1 MLVGHSPT
9 GLLSLIKGDRQHRQ
23 LWRPTVWTREE
34 DMDIKTFSS
43 HLTHLSLC
51 AAVSL
56 VYYLSGRLG
65 LSLAFEQV
73 GVSPVWPP
81 TGIAIAAVLILGFRI
96 WPGIMLGA
104 LLVNLSIALPF
115 SSAIMI
121 ALGNTIEATF
131 AGYLLNRYAVRYPFT
146 QLNHTI
152 WFIAIA
158 VIAPIFSA
166 TIGVTSL
173 SMHALI
179 EAGALGMAWCTWW
192 LGDIVG
198 ALVIVP
204 LLLTWFRQGESM
216 SEPTTAMSLWGT
228 CLVSLILGLL
238 IFSPWRTEYDPH
250 QLLIFLV
257 LPLLI
262 WTALRFYHRGATLL
276 VTIFSGIAISATL
289 AGYGPFVMETANQSL
304 LTLQASVGA
313 IMVTLLI
320 LIASQEERKRV
331 NRQLLQVQQ
340 SLEAKVDKRT
350 HELYSS
356 NKQLVLEVTRQQQL
370 GETLKALLNAT
381 NLTSNDQF
389 LRSCVKDLAN
399 AYSAYF
405 AFIGIFAD
413 ESCLSIKTLAVW
425 AGDKIEDNFCYR
437 LRGTPCEDAMS
448 RTVELVSS
456 RAAQLYPEDK
466 LLNEL
471 GVDSYFGSPL
481 VAPSGETIGIIAVMD
496 RKAMDI
502 EDWVKPVLGLFA
514 NRVALELQRQSSQ
527 KEMEMAASVF
537 KESAEAIVIC
547 DSDDKVL
554 RVNPAFRKIT
564 GYSQADVIGRSFKQ
578 LGRVSRVDTVTD
590 EREPKS
596 KLHNIWQGEVPGY
609 RKNGE
614 QFLSWQT
621 VIPVNDADDNARQ
634 IIYIFS
640 DITERKLFE
649 EHIYNLAHHDSL
661 TQLPNRAA
669 FQLQMKT
676 ALERAKRAKAQMAI
690 MFIDLDHF
698 KMINDTSGHPVGD
711 LLLQQVAERFKKALR
726 KEDVIS
732 RFGGDEFT
740 VLLSNTR
747 TDNATTVVA
756 RKLLA
761 CFYEPFKL
769 PNSEVVISASIGIGV
784 FPENGDSVD
793 SLMMNADSAMY
804 RAKEK
809 GRNCFQ
815 FYTKEMNQYAQERL
829 ELELDLRK
837 ALERDEFILH
847 YQPQFDSKGRLT
859 GCEALIRWQHPD
871 RGLLSPAEFINM
883 AEITGLIVPIGKW
896 VIDTAC
902 KQHKFWLSKGYP
914 ALNISVN
921 LSGRQFL
928 HHDLLDTVQNAIA
941 TSGIEPS
948 CLELELTESIMMVNV
963 EETIRTLNSLSQL
976 GVHMSIDDFGTGYSS
991 MSCLKRFPVNK
1002 LKIDQSFVRGLPQDK
1017 EDVAIVKSIIVM
1029 AHALNL
1035 TVIAEG
1041 VETLEQLE
1049 FLKSSRCEEF
1059 QGYYFSRP
1067 IPADDIELLLQD
1079 LVGEGASKVVN

>member
-1 MLVGHSPT
+1 
-9 GLLSLIKGDRQHRQ
+9 
-23 LWRPTVWTREE
+23 
-34 DMDIKTFSS
+34 MDIEKLKY
-43 HLTHLSLC
+43 HLRLLALC
-51 AAVSL
+51 GILSL

-65 LSLAFEQV
+65 LLLAFEQA

-81 TGIAIAAVLILGFRI
+81 TGIAISAILIFGYRI

-115 SSAIMI
+115 NAAILI
-121 ALGNTIEATF
+121 ALGNTLEAIV
-131 AGYLLNRYAVRYPFT
+131 AGYLLIRYAERYPFT
-146 QLNHTI
+146 QVNHSA
-152 WFIAIA
+152 WFVAIA
-158 VIAPIFSA
+158 VIAPLFSA
-166 TIGVTSL
+166 TIGLVSL
-173 SMHALI
+173 SMHNLI
-179 EAGALGMAWCTWW
+179 EASEFGIVWYTWW
-192 LGDIVG
+192 LGDVVG

-204 LLLTWFRQGESM
+204 LLLTWFRPHESM
-216 SEPTTAMSLWGT
+216 SEPLPVIALWGT
-228 CLVSLILGLL
+228 GLVSLVLALL
-238 IFSPWRTEYDPH
+238 IFSPWHTELDPH

-262 WTALRFYHRGATLL
+262 WTALRFYHRSTTLM
-276 VTIFSGIAISATL
+276 VTVFSGIAILGTL
-289 AGYGPFVMETANQSL
+289 AGYGPFVMETPIQSL

-313 IMVTLLI
+313 IMVTILI

-331 NRQLLQVQQ
+331 NRRLLQVQQ
-340 SLEAKVDKRT
+340 DLEVKVGQRT
-350 HELYSS
+350 HELYTS
-356 NKQLVLEVTRQQQL
+356 NKQLALEVTRQHQL

-381 NLTSNDQF
+381 NSTSNDQF
-389 LRSCVKDLAN
+389 LQFCVKDLAN
-399 AYSAYF
+399 AYGAYF
-405 AFIGIFAD
+405 AFIGIFSD
-413 ESCLSIKTLAVW
+413 KTCQSIKTLAVW
-425 AGDKIEDNFCYR
+425 AGDKVEENFSYR
-437 LRGTPCEDAMS
+437 LRGTPCEDALNHN
-448 RTVELVSS
+448 VELVSS
-456 RAAQLYPEDK
+456 RAALHYPEDK

-471 GVDSYFGSPL
+471 EVDSYFGAPL

-496 RKAMDI
+496 KKAMDI
-502 EDWVKPVLGLFA
+502 EEWVKPVLGLFA

-527 KEMEMAASVF
+527 KELEMAASVF

-547 DSDDKVL
+547 DNEDKIL
-554 RVNPAFRKIT
+554 RVNPAFYKIT
-564 GYSQADVIGRSFKQ
+564 GYSQIEVVGQSPQ
-578 LGRVSRVDTVTD
+578 LLQSDQPIQSMVHN
-590 EREPKS
+590 REAALK
-596 KLHNIWQGEVPGY
+596 KNDIWQCEVSGY

-614 QFLSWQT
+614 HFLSWQT
-621 VIPVNDADDNARQ
+621 VIPVNDENGDTQQ

-661 TQLPNRAA
+661 TQLPNRVA
-669 FQLQMKT
+669 FQLQMNT
-676 ALERAKRAKAQMAI
+676 ALERAKRSKTQMAV

-711 LLLQQVAERFKKALR
+711 LLLQQVAERFKRALR

-747 TDNATTVVA
+747 TENATTVVA

-769 PNSEVVISASIGIGV
+769 PSSEVVISASIGIGV
-784 FPENGDSVD
+784 FPDNGDSVD
-793 SLMMNADSAMY
+793 SLLMNADSAMY

-837 ALERDEFILH
+837 ALERDEFVLH
-847 YQPQFDSKGRLT
+847 YQPQFDPNGRIT

-871 RGLLSPAEFINM
+871 KGLLSPGEFINM

-902 KQHKFWLSKGYP
+902 MQHKMWLSQGYP

-928 HHDLLDTVQNAIA
+928 HHDLLETVKNAIT
-941 TSGIEPS
+941 TSGISPS

-963 EETIRTLNSLSQL
+963 EETIRTLNAISCL
-976 GVHMSIDDFGTGYSS
+976 GIHMSIDDFGTGYSS

-1067 IPADDIELLLQD
+1067 ILAVDIEQYLQD
-1079 LVGEGASKVVN
+1079 LADENVPKVVN

>member
-1 MLVGHSPT
+1 
-9 GLLSLIKGDRQHRQ
+9 
-23 LWRPTVWTREE
+23 
-34 DMDIKTFSS
+34 MDIEKLKH
-43 HLTHLSLC
+43 HLRYLALC
-51 AAVSL
+51 ATLSF

-65 LSLAFEQV
+65 LSLAFEQA

-81 TGIAIAAVLILGFRI
+81 TGIAISAVLIFGFRV

-115 SSAIMI
+115 SAAILI
-121 ALGNTIEATF
+121 ALGNTLEAIV
-131 AGYLLNRYAVRYPFT
+131 AGYLLIRCAERYPFT
-146 QLNHTI
+146 QVNHTA

-158 VIAPIFSA
+158 VMAPMFSA
-166 TIGVTSL
+166 TIGLVSL
-173 SMHALI
+173 SMHNLI
-179 EAGALGMAWCTWW
+179 EASELGIVWSTWW

-204 LLLTWFRQGESM
+204 LLLTWFRPHESM
-216 SEPTTAMSLWGT
+216 NGGVPVMALWGT
-228 CLVSLILGLL
+228 CLVSLGLALL
-238 IFSPWRTEYDPH
+238 IFSPWHTEYDPH
-250 QLLIFLV
+250 QLLIFMM

-262 WTALRFYHRGATLL
+262 WTALRFHHRGSTLL
-276 VTIFSGIAISATL
+276 VTVFSGIAISGTL
-289 AGYGPFVMETANQSL
+289 VGYGPFVMESTNQSL

-313 IMVTLLI
+313 IMVTILI

-331 NRQLLQVQQ
+331 NRRLLQVQQ
-340 SLEAKVDKRT
+340 DLEAKVGQRT
-350 HELYSS
+350 HELYTS
-356 NKQLVLEVTRQQQL
+356 NKQLAQEVTRQHQL
-370 GETLKALLNAT
+370 GETLKSLLNAT
-381 NLTSNDQF
+381 NFTSNDQF
-389 LRSCVKDLAN
+389 LQSCVKDLAN
-399 AYSAYF
+399 AYGAYF
-405 AFIGIFAD
+405 AFIGIFSD
-413 ESCLSIKTLAVW
+413 KTCQSIKTLAVW
-425 AGDKIEDNFCYR
+425 AGDKVEDNFSYR
-437 LRGTPCEDAMS
+437 LRGTPCEDAMNHN
-448 RTVELVSS
+448 VELISS
-456 RAAQLYPEDK
+456 RAALHYPEDK

-471 GVDSYFGSPL
+471 EVDSYFGAPL

-496 RKAMDI
+496 KKAMDI
-502 EDWVKPVLGLFA
+502 EEWVKPVLGLFA
-514 NRVALELQRQSSQ
+514 NRVALELQRQSTH

-547 DSDDKVL
+547 DSEDKIL
-554 RVNPAFRKIT
+554 RVNPAFYKIT
-564 GYSQADVIGRSFKQ
+564 GYSQIEVVGQSPQ
-578 LGRVSRVDTVTD
+578 LLQSDRPIQSM
-590 EREPKS
+590 
-596 KLHNIWQGEVPGY
+596 LHNREAALKKNDIWQCEVSGY

-614 QFLSWQT
+614 HFLSWQT
-621 VIPVNDADDNARQ
+621 VIPVKDENGDTQQ

-661 TQLPNRAA
+661 TQLPNRVA
-669 FQLQMKT
+669 FQLQMNT
-676 ALERAKRAKAQMAI
+676 ALERAKRSKTQMAV

-711 LLLQQVAERFKKALR
+711 LLLQQVAERFKRALR

-769 PNSEVVISASIGIGV
+769 PSSEVVISASIGIGV
-784 FPENGDSVD
+784 FPDNGDSVD

-837 ALERDEFILH
+837 ALERDEFVLH
-847 YQPQFDSKGRLT
+847 YQPQFDPNGRII

-871 RGLLSPAEFINM
+871 KGLLSPGEFINM

-902 KQHKFWLSKGYP
+902 MQHKMWLSQGYP

-928 HHDLLDTVQNAIA
+928 HHDLLETVKNAIT
-941 TSGIEPS
+941 TSGITPS

-963 EETIRTLNSLSQL
+963 EETIRTLNAISSL
-976 GVHMSIDDFGTGYSS
+976 GIHMSIDDFGTGYSS

-1067 IPADDIELLLQD
+1067 ILAADIEQYLQALAD
-1079 LVGEGASKVVN
+1079 EDVPKVVN